1 MMVGDEGDGE
11 GEEMKQAATANK
23 QAPKKIQLG
32 EKIKDRKGSLPLN

>member
-23 QAPKKIQLG
+23 QAPNQGLQNPY
-32 EKIKDRKGSLPLN
+32 R